1 MSLVVSLSAKVLYT
15 IQRSRSC
22 NKGAK
27 RILHDSQVIAREWIG
42 GVEGGEVFINERV
55 SEGGVKAISAGAEIA
70 SNISARLRP

>member
-1 MSLVVSLSAKVLYT
+1 MSLVVSLSAKVLLLNPA
-15 IQRSRSC
+15 ISKLHQ
-22 NKGAK
+22 GAK

-42 GVEGGEVFINERV
+42 GVEGEEVFINERV